1 MLVSVWR
8 YAHLALALVSS
19 VFLLLLS
26 VTGVILAIDAVSE
39 KIPSYRIENIDSLDL
54 SQTIAGLRKV
64 YPEIIEISVDHNQFV
79 SIDAIDADGNT
90 VKGYIDP
97 QTGKYL
103 GAQKNKTQ
111 FVQWITVLHRS
122 LFLKV
127 TGRIIIGVASFLL
140 FLITISGL
148 VLIIKR
154 QQGVRHFFAKINRDF
169 FAQYFHV
176 VSGRLFLIPILILAL
191 TGTYLFMV
199 RIELLKKTNQTVE
212 YPVKENDI
220 TELAIAD
227 FQIFKTTKLNDV
239 LKLEFPFMEGDP
251 DEYYVLKLKDR
262 ELTVNQLN
270 GAVHKEVK
278 YPFTA
283 LTEQLSLDLHTG
295 KTNMIWAI
303 ILGLASLNIVF
314 FIYTG
319 FVITFKRTRTKIKN
333 KYKAD
338 NAEIIILV
346 GTENGSTL
354 FFANQIHKQ
363 LLADGKK
370 SILLGLNQYQ
380 RFPNAKHLLLFTS
393 TYGLGTAPSNAAQF
407 EKKLLAHPQQQSINF
422 SVLGFGSKAYPDF
435 CAYAYTIDKLLSQ
448 QTWASRLID
457 LHTVNDKNVDE
468 LISWVHHWSGQTNI
482 ALASAPAI
490 YSSKAVGLKKFK
502 VIARSIVS
510 ERNST
515 FTLVLKPLGKM
526 KVQSG
531 DLLAIYPA
539 QDQRERFYSIGC
551 KDGMIQLVVKLFPE
565 GFGSG
570 FLYQLKPDQVLEAR
584 VMANPSFHFPKVAP
598 AVALI
603 ANGTGIAPFL
613 GMIAENQH
621 KIPVKL
627 YAGFRTNNEMTAQY
641 LRFTD
646 EQKKQGHLNDV
657 QLAFSREQHGQYVMD
672 LIRQDGAYFVELL
685 EQKGCILL
693 CGSLRMQQDV
703 EATLNEMLLA
713 STGKPISSYKEN
725 SQILTDCY

>member
-26 VTGVILAIDAVSE
+26 VTGVILAVDAVNE
-39 KIPSYRIENIDSLDL
+39 KVPSYRIENIDSLDL
-54 SQTIAGLRKV
+54 SQTITGLRKV
-64 YPEIIEISVDHNQFV
+64 YPEIIEISVDHNEFV
-79 SIDAIDADGNT
+79 SIDAIDAEGNT

-97 QTGKYL
+97 KTGNYL

-111 FVQWITVLHRS
+111 FVQWTTALHRS

-212 YPVKENDI
+212 YPVKENETEERTI
-220 TELAIAD
+220 TD
-227 FQIFKTTKLNDV
+227 FPIFKKTKLNDV
-239 LKLEFPFMEGDP
+239 VKVEFPFMEGDP
-251 DEYYVLKLKDR
+251 DEYYILKLKDR

-283 LTEQLSLDLHTG
+283 LAEQFSLDLHTG

-319 FVITFKRTRTKIKN
+319 FVITFKRTRTKIRN
-333 KYKAD
+333 KYQAAD
-338 NAEIIILV
+338 AEIIILV

-370 SILLGLNQYQ
+370 SLLLEMNHYQ
-380 RFPNAKHLLLFTS
+380 CFPKAKHLLLFTS
-393 TYGLGTAPSNAAQF
+393 TYGLGTAPSNATQF
-407 EKKLLAHPQQQSINF
+407 EKKLLAYPQQQTINF

-435 CAYAYTIDKLLSQ
+435 CAYAYTLDKLLGEQ
-448 QTWASRLID
+448 AWASRLID
-457 LHTVNDKNVDE
+457 PHTVNDKSVDE
-468 LISWVHHWSGQTNI
+468 LISWVHHWSEYTNI

-490 YSSKAVGLKKFK
+490 YSSKVVGLKKFK
-502 VIARSIVS
+502 VIARSAVS
-510 ERNST
+510 ESNNT
-515 FTLVLKPLGKM
+515 FTLLLKPLGKM
-526 KVQSG
+526 KAQSG

-551 KDGMIQLVVKLFPE
+551 KDGMVQLVVKLFPD

-570 FLYQLKPDQVLEAR
+570 FLYQLKADQVLEAR
-584 VMANPSFHFPKVAP
+584 VMVNPSFHFPKAAP

-627 YAGFRTNNEMTAQY
+627 YAGFRKKNEMTAQY
-641 LRFTD
+641 LEFTD
-646 EQKKQGHLNDV
+646 KQKKLGQLNDV
-657 QLAFSREQHGQYVMD
+657 QLAFSREQPGQYVMD
-672 LIRQDGAYFVELL
+672 LIRQDGRYFVELL
-685 EQKGCILL
+685 EQQGCILL

-703 EATLNEMLLA
+703 EATLNGLLLA
-713 STGKPISSYKEN
+713 SAGKSISVYKEN
-725 SQILTDCY
+725 GQILTDCY

>member
-26 VTGVILAIDAVSE
+26 VTGVILAIDAVNE
-39 KIPSYRIENIDSLDL
+39 KIPSYRIENIDSFDL

-111 FVQWITVLHRS
+111 FVQWITALHRS

-127 TGRIIIGVASFLL
+127 TGRIIIGVVSFLL

-212 YPVKENDI
+212 YPVKENE
-220 TELAIAD
+220 TEELAIAD
-227 FQIFKTTKLNDV
+227 FSIFKKTKLNDV
-239 LKLEFPFMEGDP
+239 VKVEFPFMEGDP

-262 ELTVNQLN
+262 ELTINQLN

-333 KYKAD
+333 KYKASE
-338 NAEIIILV
+338 AEIIILF

-370 SILLGLNQYQ
+370 SLLLGMNQYQ
-380 RFPNAKHLLLFTS
+380 CFPKAKHFLLFTS

-435 CAYAYTIDKLLSQ
+435 CAYACTIDRLLSQ
-448 QTWASRLID
+448 QKWASRLID

-482 ALASAPAI
+482 ALAAAPAI

-510 ERNST
+510 ESNST
-515 FTLVLKPLGKM
+515 FTLVLKALGKM

-641 LRFTD
+641 LQFTD

-725 SQILTDCY
+725 GQILTDCY

>member
-111 FVQWITVLHRS
+111 FVQWITALHRS

-148 VLIIKR
+148 ILIIKR
-154 QQGVRHFFAKINRDF
+154 QQGVRHFFVKINRDF

-262 ELTVNQLN
+262 ELIVNQLN

-584 VMANPSFHFPKVAP
+584 VMANPSFHFPKLAP

>member
-26 VTGVILAIDAVSE
+26 VTGVILAIDAVNE
-39 KIPSYRIENIDSLDL
+39 KIPSYRIENIDSFDL

-111 FVQWITVLHRS
+111 FVQWITALHRS

-212 YPVKENDI
+212 YPVKENE
-220 TELAIAD
+220 TEELAIAD
-227 FQIFKTTKLNDV
+227 FSIFKKTKLNDV
-239 LKLEFPFMEGDP
+239 VKVEFPFMEGDP

-262 ELTVNQLN
+262 ELTINQLN

-283 LTEQLSLDLHTG
+283 LAEQFSLDLHTG

-333 KYKAD
+333 KYKASE
-338 NAEIIILV
+338 AEIIILF

-370 SILLGLNQYQ
+370 SLLLGMNQYQ
-380 RFPNAKHLLLFTS
+380 CFPKAKHFLLFTS

-435 CAYAYTIDKLLSQ
+435 CAYACTIDRLLSQ
-448 QTWASRLID
+448 QKWASRLID

-482 ALASAPAI
+482 ALAAAPAI

-510 ERNST
+510 DSNST

-641 LRFTD
+641 LQFTD

-725 SQILTDCY
+725 GQILTDCY

>member
-8 YAHLALALVSS
+8 YAHLALALISS
-19 VFLLLLS
+19 IFLLLLS
-26 VTGVILAIDAVSE
+26 VTGVILAIDAVNE
-39 KIPSYRIENIDSLDL
+39 KIPSYRIEHIDSLDL
-54 SQTIAGLRKV
+54 SQTITGLRKV

-79 SIDAIDADGNT
+79 RIDAIDAEGNT

-103 GAQKNKTQ
+103 GADKNKTQ
-111 FVQWITVLHRS
+111 FVQWVTALHRS

-154 QQGVRHFFAKINRDF
+154 QQGIRHFFAKINRDF

-199 RIELLKKTNQTVE
+199 RIELFKKTNQIVE
-212 YPVKENDI
+212 YPVTE
-220 TELAIAD
+220 TEELAVAD
-227 FQIFKTTKLNDV
+227 FPTFKKTKLNDIV
-239 LKLEFPFMEGDP
+239 KVEFPFMEGDP

-270 GAVHKEVK
+270 GVIQKEVK

-283 LTEQLSLDLHTG
+283 LAEQFSLDLHTG
-295 KTNMIWAI
+295 RTNMIWAI

-319 FVITFKRTRTKIKN
+319 FVITFKRTRTKVKN
-333 KYKAD
+333 KYKAAD
-338 NAEIIILV
+338 AEIIILV

-363 LLADGKK
+363 LLADGQK
-370 SILLGLNQYQ
+370 SLLLGMNQYQ
-380 RFPNAKHLLLFTS
+380 SFPQAKHLLLFTS
-393 TYGLGTAPSNAAQF
+393 TYGLGTAPSNATQF
-407 EKKLLAHPQQQSINF
+407 ERKLLDFPQAQPVNF

-435 CAYAYTIDKLLSQ
+435 CAYADLVDTLLAKQ
-448 QTWASRLID
+448 AWASRLID
-457 LHTVNDKNVDE
+457 LHTVNDKCVDE
-468 LISWVHHWSGQTNI
+468 LISWIHRWSEQTNI

-490 YSSKAVGLKKFK
+490 YSFSVVGLKKFK
-502 VIARSIVS
+502 VVAKSDVS
-510 ERNST
+510 ENNST
-515 FTLVLKPLGKM
+515 FTLLLKPLRKM

-539 QDQRERFYSIGC
+539 QDQRERFYSIGW

-570 FLYQLKPDQVLEAR
+570 FLYQLKHNQILEAR
-584 VMANPSFHFPKVAP
+584 VMANPSFHFPTKAN

-613 GMIAENQH
+613 GMITENKT
-621 KIPVKL
+621 KIPVRL
-627 YAGFRTNNEMTAQY
+627 YAGFRKNNEITAQY
-641 LRFTD
+641 LQFAD
-646 EQKKQGHLNDV
+646 EQKELGQLKDV
-657 QLAFSREQHGQYVMD
+657 QLAFSREQNGQYVMD
-672 LIRQDGAYFVELL
+672 LIRRDENYFAELL
-685 EQKGCILL
+685 EQNGCILL
-693 CGSLRMQQDV
+693 CGSLRMQHDV
-703 EATLNEMLLA
+703 EAALNKLLLA
-713 STGKPISSYKEN
+713 RTGKSIAVYKEN
-725 SQILTDCY
+725 GQILTDCY

>member
-26 VTGVILAIDAVSE
+26 VTGVILAIDAVNE
-39 KIPSYRIENIDSLDL
+39 KIPSYRIENIDSFDL

-111 FVQWITVLHRS
+111 FVQWITALHRS

-212 YPVKENDI
+212 YPVKENE
-220 TELAIAD
+220 TEELAIAD
-227 FQIFKTTKLNDV
+227 FSIFKKTKLNDV
-239 LKLEFPFMEGDP
+239 VKVEFPFMEGDP

-262 ELTVNQLN
+262 ELTINQLN

-333 KYKAD
+333 KYKASE
-338 NAEIIILV
+338 AEIIILF

-370 SILLGLNQYQ
+370 SLLLGMNQYQ
-380 RFPNAKHLLLFTS
+380 CFPKAKHFLLFTS

-435 CAYAYTIDKLLSQ
+435 CAYACTIDRLLSQ
-448 QTWASRLID
+448 QKWASRLID

-482 ALASAPAI
+482 ALAAAPAI

-510 ERNST
+510 ESNST

-539 QDQRERFYSIGC
+539 QDQRGRFYSIGC

-641 LRFTD
+641 LQFTD

-725 SQILTDCY
+725 GQILTDCY

>member
-8 YAHLALALVSS
+8 YGHLALALVSS

-26 VTGVILAIDAVSE
+26 VTGVILAIDAVNE

-111 FVQWITVLHRS
+111 FVQWITALHRS

-212 YPVKENDI
+212 YPVKENET

-239 LKLEFPFMEGDP
+239 VKLEFPFMEGDP

-270 GAVHKEVK
+270 GSVHKEVK

-333 KYKAD
+333 KYKAAD
-338 NAEIIILV
+338 AEIIILV

-370 SILLGLNQYQ
+370 SLLLGLNQYQ
-380 RFPNAKHLLLFTS
+380 RFPTAKHLLLFTS
-393 TYGLGTAPSNAAQF
+393 TYGLGTAPSNATQF
-407 EKKLLAHPQQQSINF
+407 EKKLLAHPQKQSINF

-435 CAYAYTIDKLLSQ
+435 CAYAYAIDKLLSEQ
-448 QTWASRLID
+448 AWASRLID
-457 LHTVNDKNVDE
+457 PHTVNDKSVDE
-468 LISWVHHWSGQTNI
+468 LISWVHHWSEHTNI

-490 YSSKAVGLKKFK
+490 YSSKVVGLKKFK
-502 VIARSIVS
+502 VMARSTVS
-510 ERNST
+510 ESNST
-515 FTLVLKPLGKM
+515 FTLLLKPLGKM

-551 KDGMIQLVVKLFPE
+551 KDGMVQLVVKLFPE

-584 VMANPSFHFPKVAP
+584 AMANPSFHFPKAAS

-641 LRFTD
+641 LQFTD

-657 QLAFSREQHGQYVMD
+657 QLAFSREQQGQYVMD
-672 LIRQDGAYFVELL
+672 LIRQDGTYFVELL
-685 EQKGCILL
+685 EQQGCVLL

-703 EATLNEMLLA
+703 EATLNAILLL
-713 STGKPISSYKEN
+713 STGKSINIYKEN
-725 SQILTDCY
+725 GQILTDCY

>member
-26 VTGVILAIDAVSE
+26 VTGVILAIDAVNE
-39 KIPSYRIENIDSLDL
+39 KIPSYRIENIDSFDL

-111 FVQWITVLHRS
+111 FVQWITALHRS

-212 YPVKENDI
+212 YPVKENE
-220 TELAIAD
+220 TEELAIAD
-227 FQIFKTTKLNDV
+227 FSIFKKTKLNDV
-239 LKLEFPFMEGDP
+239 VKVEFPFMEGDP

-262 ELTVNQLN
+262 ELTINQLN

-333 KYKAD
+333 KYKASE
-338 NAEIIILV
+338 AEIIILF

-370 SILLGLNQYQ
+370 SLLLGMNQYQ
-380 RFPNAKHLLLFTS
+380 CFPKAKHFLLFTS

-435 CAYAYTIDKLLSQ
+435 CAYACTIDRLLSQ
-448 QTWASRLID
+448 QKWASRLID

-482 ALASAPAI
+482 ALAAAPAI

-510 ERNST
+510 ESNST

-641 LRFTD
+641 LQFTD

-725 SQILTDCY
+725 GQILTDCY

>member
-26 VTGVILAIDAVSE
+26 VTGVILAIDAVNE
-39 KIPSYRIENIDSLDL
+39 KIPSYRIENIDSFDL

-111 FVQWITVLHRS
+111 FVQWITALHRS

-127 TGRIIIGVASFLL
+127 TGRIIIGVVSFLL

-212 YPVKENDI
+212 YPVKENE
-220 TELAIAD
+220 TEELAIAD
-227 FQIFKTTKLNDV
+227 FSIFKKTKLNDV
-239 LKLEFPFMEGDP
+239 VKVEFPFMEGDP

-262 ELTVNQLN
+262 ELTINQLN

-333 KYKAD
+333 KYKASE
-338 NAEIIILV
+338 AEIIILF

-370 SILLGLNQYQ
+370 SLLLGMNQYQ
-380 RFPNAKHLLLFTS
+380 CFPKAKHFLLFTS

-435 CAYAYTIDKLLSQ
+435 CAYACTIDRLLSQ
-448 QTWASRLID
+448 QKWASRLID

-482 ALASAPAI
+482 ALAAAPAI

-502 VIARSIVS
+502 VVARSIVS
-510 ERNST
+510 ESNST

-551 KDGMIQLVVKLFPE
+551 KDGMIQLVVKLLPE

-641 LRFTD
+641 LQFTD

-725 SQILTDCY
+725 GQILTDCY

>member
-26 VTGVILAIDAVSE
+26 VTGVILAIDAVNE
-39 KIPSYRIENIDSLDL
+39 KIPPYRIENIDSLNL
-54 SQTIAGLRKV
+54 SQTITGLRKI

-79 SIDAIDADGNT
+79 SIDAIDAEGNT

-111 FVQWITVLHRS
+111 FVQWTTALHRS

-127 TGRIIIGVASFLL
+127 TGRIIIGIASFLL

-212 YPVKENDI
+212 YPVKENE
-220 TELAIAD
+220 TEELAITD
-227 FQIFKTTKLNDV
+227 FPIFKKTKLSDV
-239 LKLEFPFMEGDP
+239 VKVEFPFMEGDP

-278 YPFTA
+278 YPFTTLA
-283 LTEQLSLDLHTG
+283 EQFSLDLHTG

-333 KYKAD
+333 KYKAAD
-338 NAEIIILV
+338 AEIVILV

-370 SILLGLNQYQ
+370 SLLLGMNHYQY
-380 RFPNAKHLLLFTS
+380 FPKAKHLLLFTS
-393 TYGLGTAPSNAAQF
+393 TYGLGTAPSNATQF
-407 EKKLLAHPQQQSINF
+407 EKKLLAYPQQQPINF

-435 CAYAYTIDKLLSQ
+435 CAYAYAIDKLLSEQ
-448 QTWASRLID
+448 AWASRLID
-457 LHTVNDKNVDE
+457 PHTVNDKSVDE
-468 LISWVHHWSGQTNI
+468 LISWVHHWSEHTNI

-490 YSSKAVGLKKFK
+490 YSSKVVGLKKFK
-502 VIARSIVS
+502 VIARSAVS
-510 ERNST
+510 ESNST
-515 FTLVLKPLGKM
+515 FTLLLKPLGKM

-551 KDGMIQLVVKLFPE
+551 KDGMVQLVVKLFPD

-570 FLYQLKPDQVLEAR
+570 FLYQLKADQVLEAR
-584 VMANPSFHFPKVAP
+584 VMANPSFHFPKAAP

-613 GMIAENQH
+613 GMIAENQY

-627 YAGFRTNNEMTAQY
+627 YAGFRKNNEMTAQY
-641 LRFTD
+641 LEFTD
-646 EQKKQGHLNDV
+646 EQKKLGQLNDV
-657 QLAFSREQHGQYVMD
+657 QLAFSREQQGQYVMD
-672 LIRQDGAYFVELL
+672 LIRQDGTYFVELL
-685 EQKGCILL
+685 EQQGCILL

-703 EATLNEMLLA
+703 EATLNEILLVR
-713 STGKPISSYKEN
+713 TGKSINIYKEN
-725 SQILTDCY
+725 GQILTDCY